1 MLKVK
6 NKLLMKWIP
15 INVPNQKE
23 IDSLVK
29 TLSVDLLI
37 SKILVQR
44 GLNTFDKAKKFFRP
58 KLEDLYDP
66 FLMKDMDIAVDR
78 IQNAISKKEKIL
90 IYGDYDVDGVTS
102 VALVYSYLV
111 KNYSNVTKY
120 IPDRY
125 KEGYGISRQGIDY
138 AKSENVHLIISLDCG
153 ITAIDK
159 INYANELEIDFIIC
173 DHHIPLEKLPN
184 AIAVL
189 DPKRKD
195 CKYPFKDLCGCGIG
209 FKLIQALAVI
219 DNKPFDDLIVYLDL
233 VAIAIAADI
242 VPIIDENRV
251 LAFYGIKQ
259 INKNPRT
266 GLREMIN
273 SVKSKIKINDLIFR
287 IAPRINSSGRM
298 DKAISSVELLI
309 QKNDKN
315 LDDLS
320 EKIELLNTERRIKQ
334 EIIINEALEEI
345 KNQKQK
351 QTFSTIVYKEDW
363 HKGVIG
369 IVASKLM
376 DYYYKPTV
384 VLTKSED
391 LIVGSVRS
399 VKGLDIYN
407 VLKKCKNVLIQ
418 FGGHKYAAGVTLNK
432 NKLNEFKKMF
442 EENVKSSISEDQRI
456 RSIYYE
462 SEIKFAEITHKL
474 YRILEQLAPFGPKNS
489 KPLFVTH
496 KCQDTGAS
504 RLVGKEKDHLRIEVI
519 DNYGG
524 RISGIAFSK
533 ADYISDIKKQ
543 KKFSILY
550 SIDKNEYNGKINIE
564 INVRDFRFD

>member
-1 MLKVK
+1 
-6 NKLLMKWIP
+6 MKWIP
-15 INVPNQKE
+15 INIPNQKE
-23 IDSLVK
+23 IDSLAK
-29 TLSVDLLI
+29 KLSVDLLI

-44 GLNTFDKAKKFFRP
+44 GINSFNKAKTFFRP

-78 IQNAISKKEKIL
+78 IQNAISKKERIL
-90 IYGDYDVDGVTS
+90 VYGDYDVDGVTS

-111 KNYSNVTKY
+111 KSYSNIIKY

-125 KEGYGISRQGIDY
+125 KEGYGISRKGIDY
-138 AKSENVHLIISLDCG
+138 AKKEKVHLIISLDCG

-173 DHHIPLEKLPN
+173 DHHIPLENLPN

-195 CKYPFKDLCGCGIG
+195 CRYPFKELCGCGIG

-251 LAFYGIKQ
+251 LAFYGIEQ
-259 INKNPRT
+259 INKNPRA

-273 SVKSKIKINDLIFR
+273 SVKSKIKINDLVFR

-298 DKAISSVELLI
+298 DKAMRSVELLI
-309 QKNDKN
+309 EKNDKN
-315 LDDLS
+315 LEALS
-320 EKIELLNTERRIKQ
+320 EKIELLNTGRRMKQ
-334 EIIINEALEEI
+334 EIIINEAMEEI
-345 KNQKQK
+345 KNQKEIK
-351 QTFSTIVYKEDW
+351 TFSTTVYKEDW

-369 IVASKLM
+369 IVASKLIE
-376 DYYYKPTV
+376 YYYKPTI
-384 VLTKSED
+384 VLTKSEG

-399 VKGLDIYN
+399 VKGFDIYS
-407 VLKKCKNVLIQ
+407 VLKKCKKALIQ
-418 FGGHKYAAGVTLNK
+418 FGGHKYAAGVTLYSK
-432 NKLNEFKKMF
+432 KLDEFKKLF

-456 RSIYYE
+456 KSVYYE
-462 SEIKFAEITHKL
+462 SEIKFTDITNKL
-474 YRILEQLAPFGPKNS
+474 YRILNQLAPFGPKNS
-489 KPLFVTH
+489 QPLFVTH
-496 KCQDTGAS
+496 KCLDTGGS
-504 RLVGKEKDHLRIEVI
+504 RLVGKEKNHLRLEVV
-519 DNYGG
+519 DNDGVE
-524 RISGIAFSK
+524 ISGIAFSK
-533 ADYISDIKKQ
+533 AKHILEIKKQ

-550 SIDKNEYNGKINIE
+550 SIDKNEYNGKSNIE

>member
-1 MLKVK
+1 
-6 NKLLMKWIP
+6 MKWIP

-111 KNYSNVTKY
+111 KNYSNVIKY

-138 AKSENVHLIISLDCG
+138 AKSEKVHLIISLDCG

-351 QTFSTIVYKEDW
+351 KTFSTIVYKEDW

-504 RLVGKEKDHLRIEVI
+504 RLVGKEKDHLRIEVH

-550 SIDKNEYNGKINIE
+550 SIDKNEYNGKSNIE

>member
-1 MLKVK
+1 
-6 NKLLMKWIP
+6 MKWIP

-44 GLNTFDKAKKFFRP
+44 GLNTFDKAKRFFRP

-78 IQNAISKKEKIL
+78 IQNAISKKERIL

-111 KNYSNVTKY
+111 KSYSNIIKY

-125 KEGYGISRQGIDY
+125 KEGYGISRKGIDY
-138 AKSENVHLIISLDCG
+138 AKKEKVHLIISLDCG

-173 DHHIPLEKLPN
+173 DHHIPLENLPN
-184 AIAVL
+184 AIAIL

-195 CKYPFKDLCGCGIG
+195 CRYPFKELCGCGIG

-219 DNKPFDDLIVYLDL
+219 DNKPFNDLIVYLDL

-251 LAFYGIKQ
+251 LAFYGIEQ
-259 INKNPRT
+259 INKNPRA

-273 SVKSKIKINDLIFR
+273 SVKSKIKINDLVFR

-298 DKAISSVELLI
+298 DKAMRSVELLI
-309 QKNDKN
+309 EKNDKN
-315 LDDLS
+315 LETLS
-320 EKIELLNTERRIKQ
+320 QKIELLNTGRRMKQ

-345 KNQKQK
+345 KNQKETK
-351 QTFSTIVYKEDW
+351 TFSTSVYKEDW

-369 IVASKLM
+369 IVASKLIE
-376 DYYYKPTV
+376 YYYKPTI
-384 VLTKSED
+384 VLTKSEG

-399 VKGLDIYN
+399 VKGFDIYS
-407 VLKKCKNVLIQ
+407 VLKKCKKALIQ
-418 FGGHKYAAGVTLNK
+418 FGGHKYAAGVTLYSK
-432 NKLNEFKKMF
+432 KLDEFKKMF
-442 EENVKSSISEDQRI
+442 EENVKSSISEDQRVK
-456 RSIYYE
+456 SVYYE
-462 SEIKFAEITHKL
+462 SEIKFTDITNKL
-474 YRILEQLAPFGPKNS
+474 CRILNQLAPFGPKNS

-496 KCQDTGAS
+496 KCLDTGGS
-504 RLVGKEKDHLRIEVI
+504 RLVGKEKNHLRLEVV
-519 DNYGG
+519 DNDGVE
-524 RISGIAFSK
+524 ISGIAFSMAK
-533 ADYISDIKKQ
+533 HILEIKKQ

-550 SIDKNEYNGKINIE
+550 SIDKNEYNGKSNIE

>member
-1 MLKVK
+1 MKVK
-6 NKLLMKWIP
+6 SSLLMKWIP
-15 INVPNQKE
+15 INIPNQKE
-23 IDSLVK
+23 IDSLAK
-29 TLSVDLLI
+29 KLSVDLLI

-44 GLNTFDKAKKFFRP
+44 GINSFDKAKSFFRP

-111 KNYSNVTKY
+111 KSYSNIIKY

-125 KEGYGISRQGIDY
+125 KEGYGISRKGIDY
-138 AKSENVHLIISLDCG
+138 AKKEKVHLIISLDCG

-173 DHHIPLEKLPN
+173 DHHIPLENLPN

-195 CKYPFKDLCGCGIG
+195 CRYPFKELCGCGIG

-251 LAFYGIKQ
+251 LAFYGIEQ
-259 INKNPRT
+259 INKNPRA

-273 SVKSKIKINDLIFR
+273 SVKSKIKINDLVFR

-298 DKAISSVELLI
+298 DKAMRSVELLI
-309 QKNDKN
+309 EKNDKN
-315 LDDLS
+315 LEALS
-320 EKIELLNTERRIKQ
+320 EKIELLNTGRRMKQ
-334 EIIINEALEEI
+334 EIIINEAMEEI
-345 KNQKQK
+345 KNQKEIK
-351 QTFSTIVYKEDW
+351 TFSTTVYKEDW

-369 IVASKLM
+369 IVASKLIE
-376 DYYYKPTV
+376 YYYKPTI
-384 VLTKSED
+384 VLTKSKG

-399 VKGLDIYN
+399 VKGFDIYS
-407 VLKKCKNVLIQ
+407 VLKKCKKALIQ
-418 FGGHKYAAGVTLNK
+418 FGGHKYAAGVTLYSK
-432 NKLNEFKKMF
+432 KLDEFKKLF

-456 RSIYYE
+456 KSVYYE
-462 SEIKFAEITHKL
+462 SEIKFTDITNKL
-474 YRILEQLAPFGPKNS
+474 YRILNQLAPFGPKNS
-489 KPLFVTH
+489 QPLFVTH
-496 KCQDTGAS
+496 KCLDTGGS
-504 RLVGKEKDHLRIEVI
+504 RLVGKEKNHLRLEVV
-519 DNYGG
+519 DNDGVE
-524 RISGIAFSK
+524 ISGIAFSK
-533 ADYISDIKKQ
+533 AKHILEIKKQ

-550 SIDKNEYNGKINIE
+550 SIDKNEYNGKSNIE

>member
-1 MLKVK
+1 MKVK
-6 NKLLMKWIP
+6 NSLLMKWIP
-15 INVPNQKE
+15 INVTNQKE
-23 IDSLVK
+23 IDSLAK
-29 TLSVDLLI
+29 KLSVDLLI

-44 GLNTFDKAKKFFRP
+44 GINTFDKAKIFFRP

-78 IQNAISKKEKIL
+78 IQNAILKKERIL

-111 KNYSNVTKY
+111 KNYSNIIKY

-138 AKSENVHLIISLDCG
+138 AKSEKVHLIISLDCG

-173 DHHIPLEKLPN
+173 DHHIPLENLPN

-195 CKYPFKDLCGCGIG
+195 CKYPFKELCGCGIG
-209 FKLIQALAVI
+209 FKLIQALAVR

-251 LAFYGIKQ
+251 LAFYGIEQ
-259 INKNPRT
+259 INKNPRA
-266 GLREMIN
+266 GLREMTN
-273 SVKSKIKINDLIFR
+273 SVKSKIKINDLVFR

-315 LDDLS
+315 LEELS
-320 EKIELLNTERRIKQ
+320 EKIELLNSERRIKQ
-334 EIIINEALEEI
+334 DIIINEALEKI
-345 KNQKQK
+345 NNQKEK
-351 QTFSTIVYKEDW
+351 KTFSTTVYKEDW

-369 IVASKLM
+369 IVASKLIE
-376 DYYYKPTV
+376 YYYKPTI
-384 VLTKSED
+384 VLTKSEG

-399 VKGLDIYN
+399 VKGFDIYS
-407 VLKKCKNVLIQ
+407 VLKKCKKALIQ
-418 FGGHKYAAGVTLNK
+418 YGGHKYAAGVTLYSK
-432 NKLNEFKKMF
+432 KLDEFKKLF

-456 RSIYYE
+456 KSVYYE
-462 SEIKFAEITHKL
+462 SEIKFADITNKL
-474 YRILEQLAPFGPKNS
+474 YRILNQLAPFGPKNS
-489 KPLFVTH
+489 QPLFVTH
-496 KCQDTGAS
+496 KCLDTGGS
-504 RLVGKEKDHLRIEVI
+504 RLVGKEKNHLRLEVV
-519 DNYGG
+519 DNYGVE
-524 RISGIAFSK
+524 ISGIAFSK
-533 ADYISDIKKQ
+533 AKHLLEIKKQ

-550 SIDKNEYNGKINIE
+550 SIDKNEYNGNSNIE

>member
-1 MLKVK
+1 
-6 NKLLMKWIP
+6 MKWIP
-15 INVPNQKE
+15 INIPNQKE
-23 IDSLVK
+23 IDSLAK
-29 TLSVDLLI
+29 KLSVDLLI

-44 GLNTFDKAKKFFRP
+44 GINSFDKAKKFFRP

-78 IQNAISKKEKIL
+78 IQNAISKKERIL
-90 IYGDYDVDGVTS
+90 VYGDYDVDGVTS

-111 KNYSNVTKY
+111 KSYSNIIKY

-125 KEGYGISRQGIDY
+125 KEGYGISRKGIDY
-138 AKSENVHLIISLDCG
+138 AKKEKVHLIISLDCG

-173 DHHIPLEKLPN
+173 DHHIPLENLPN

-195 CKYPFKDLCGCGIG
+195 CRYPFKELCGCGIG

-251 LAFYGIKQ
+251 LAFYGIEQ
-259 INKNPRT
+259 INKNPRA

-273 SVKSKIKINDLIFR
+273 SVKSKIKINDLVFR

-298 DKAISSVELLI
+298 DKAMRSVELLI
-309 QKNDKN
+309 EKNDKN
-315 LDDLS
+315 LEALS
-320 EKIELLNTERRIKQ
+320 EKIELLNTGRRMKQ

-345 KNQKQK
+345 KNQKEIK
-351 QTFSTIVYKEDW
+351 TFSTTVYKEDW

-369 IVASKLM
+369 IVASKLIE
-376 DYYYKPTV
+376 YYYKPTI
-384 VLTKSED
+384 VLTKSEG

-399 VKGLDIYN
+399 VKGFDIYS
-407 VLKKCKNVLIQ
+407 VLKKCKKALIQ
-418 FGGHKYAAGVTLNK
+418 FGGHKYAAGVTLYSK
-432 NKLNEFKKMF
+432 KLDEFKKLF

-456 RSIYYE
+456 KSVYYE
-462 SEIKFAEITHKL
+462 SEIKFTDITNKL
-474 YRILEQLAPFGPKNS
+474 YRILNQLAPFGPKNS
-489 KPLFVTH
+489 QPLFVTH
-496 KCQDTGAS
+496 KCLDTGGS
-504 RLVGKEKDHLRIEVI
+504 RLVGKEKNHLRLEVV
-519 DNYGG
+519 DNDGVE
-524 RISGIAFSK
+524 ISGIAFSK
-533 ADYISDIKKQ
+533 AKHILEIKKQ

-550 SIDKNEYNGKINIE
+550 SIDKNEYNGKSNIE

>member
-1 MLKVK
+1 
-6 NKLLMKWIP
+6 MKWIP

-111 KNYSNVTKY
+111 KNYSNVIKY

-138 AKSENVHLIISLDCG
+138 AKSEKVHLIISLDCG

-351 QTFSTIVYKEDW
+351 KTFSTIVYKEDW

-391 LIVGSVRS
+391 LIAGSVRS

-504 RLVGKEKDHLRIEVI
+504 RLVGKEKDHLRIEVL

-550 SIDKNEYNGKINIE
+550 SIDKNEYNGKSNIE

>member
-1 MLKVK
+1 
-6 NKLLMKWIP
+6 MKWIP

-23 IDSLVK
+23 IDSVVK
-29 TLSVDLLI
+29 NLSVDLLI

-111 KNYSNVTKY
+111 KNYSNVIKY

-138 AKSENVHLIISLDCG
+138 AKSEKVHLIISLDCG

-320 EKIELLNTERRIKQ
+320 EKIELLNSERRIKQ

-351 QTFSTIVYKEDW
+351 KTFSTIVYKEDW

-504 RLVGKEKDHLRIEVI
+504 RLVGKEKDHLKIEVF

-533 ADYISDIKKQ
+533 ADYISDIKK
-543 KKFSILY
+543 KNFFSILY
-550 SIDKNEYNGKINIE
+550 SIDKNEYNGKSNIE

>member
-1 MLKVK
+1 MKEK
-6 NKLLMKWIP
+6 NSLLMKWIP
-15 INVPNQKE
+15 IKVPNQKE

-44 GLNTFDKAKKFFRP
+44 GINTFDKAKKFFRP

-138 AKSENVHLIISLDCG
+138 AKSEKVHLIISLDCG

-418 FGGHKYAAGVTLNK
+418 FGGHKYAAGLTLNK

-550 SIDKNEYNGKINIE
+550 SIDKNEYNGKSNIE

>member
-1 MLKVK
+1 MKVK
-6 NKLLMKWIP
+6 NRLLMKWIP

-111 KNYSNVTKY
+111 KNYSNVIKY

-138 AKSENVHLIISLDCG
+138 AKSEKVHLIISLDCG

-309 QKNDKN
+309 QKNEKN

-351 QTFSTIVYKEDW
+351 KTFSTIVYKEDW
-363 HKGVIG
+363 HKGIIG

-442 EENVKSSISEDQRI
+442 EENVKSSISEDQMI

-504 RLVGKEKDHLRIEVI
+504 RLVGKEKDHLRIEVL

-543 KKFSILY
+543 TQ
-550 SIDKNEYNGKINIE
+550 
-564 INVRDFRFD
+564 

>member
-1 MLKVK
+1 MKVK
-6 NKLLMKWIP
+6 NRLLMKWIP

-111 KNYSNVTKY
+111 KNYSNVIKY

-138 AKSENVHLIISLDCG
+138 AKSEKVHLIISLDCG

-351 QTFSTIVYKEDW
+351 KTFSTIVYKEDW

-442 EENVKSSISEDQRI
+442 EENVKSSISEDQMI

-504 RLVGKEKDHLRIEVI
+504 RLVGKEKDHLRIEVH

-550 SIDKNEYNGKINIE
+550 SIDKNEYNGKSNIE

>member
-1 MLKVK
+1 
-6 NKLLMKWIP
+6 MKWIP
-15 INVPNQKE
+15 INIPNQKE
-23 IDSLVK
+23 IDSLAK
-29 TLSVDLLI
+29 KLSVDLLI

-44 GLNTFDKAKKFFRP
+44 GINSFDKAKKFFRP

-78 IQNAISKKEKIL
+78 IQNAISKKERIL
-90 IYGDYDVDGVTS
+90 VYGDYDVDGVTS

-111 KNYSNVTKY
+111 KSYSNIIKY

-125 KEGYGISRQGIDY
+125 KEGYGISRKGIDY
-138 AKSENVHLIISLDCG
+138 AKKEKVHLIISLDCG

-173 DHHIPLEKLPN
+173 DHHIPLENLPN
-184 AIAVL
+184 AIAIL

-195 CKYPFKDLCGCGIG
+195 CRYPFKELCGCGIG

-219 DNKPFDDLIVYLDL
+219 DNKPFNDLIVYLDL

-251 LAFYGIKQ
+251 LAFYGIEQ
-259 INKNPRT
+259 INKNPRA

-273 SVKSKIKINDLIFR
+273 SVKSKIKINDLVFR

-298 DKAISSVELLI
+298 DKAMRSVELLI
-309 QKNDKN
+309 EKNDKN
-315 LDDLS
+315 LEALS
-320 EKIELLNTERRIKQ
+320 EKIELLNTGRRMKQ

-345 KNQKQK
+345 KNQKEIK
-351 QTFSTIVYKEDW
+351 TFSTTVYKEDW

-369 IVASKLM
+369 IVASKLIE
-376 DYYYKPTV
+376 YYYKPTI
-384 VLTKSED
+384 VLTKSKG

-399 VKGLDIYN
+399 VKGFDIYS
-407 VLKKCKNVLIQ
+407 VLKKCKKALIQ
-418 FGGHKYAAGVTLNK
+418 FGGHKYAAGVTLYSK
-432 NKLNEFKKMF
+432 KLDEFKKLF

-456 RSIYYE
+456 KSVYYE
-462 SEIKFAEITHKL
+462 SEIKFTDITNKL
-474 YRILEQLAPFGPKNS
+474 YRILNQLAPFGPKNS
-489 KPLFVTH
+489 QPLFVTH
-496 KCQDTGAS
+496 KCLDTGGS
-504 RLVGKEKDHLRIEVI
+504 RLVGKEKNHLRLEVV
-519 DNYGG
+519 DNDGVE
-524 RISGIAFSK
+524 ISGIAFSK
-533 ADYISDIKKQ
+533 AKHILEIKKQ

-550 SIDKNEYNGKINIE
+550 SIDKNEYNGKSNIE

>member
-1 MLKVK
+1 MKVK
-6 NKLLMKWIP
+6 NRLLMKWIP

-111 KNYSNVTKY
+111 KNYSNVIKY

-138 AKSENVHLIISLDCG
+138 AKSEKVHLIISLDCG

-320 EKIELLNTERRIKQ
+320 KKIELLNTERRIKQ

-351 QTFSTIVYKEDW
+351 KTFSTIVYKEDW

-504 RLVGKEKDHLRIEVI
+504 RLVGKEKDHLRIEVL

-550 SIDKNEYNGKINIE
+550 SIDKNEYNGKSNIE

>member
-1 MLKVK
+1 
-6 NKLLMKWIP
+6 MKWIP
-15 INVPNQKE
+15 INIPNQKE
-23 IDSLVK
+23 IDSLAK
-29 TLSVDLLI
+29 KLSVDLLI

-44 GLNTFDKAKKFFRP
+44 GINSFDKAKTFFRP

-78 IQNAISKKEKIL
+78 IQNAISKKERIL
-90 IYGDYDVDGVTS
+90 VYGDYDVDGVTS

-111 KNYSNVTKY
+111 KSYSNIIKY

-125 KEGYGISRQGIDY
+125 KEGYGISRKGIDY
-138 AKSENVHLIISLDCG
+138 AKKEKVHLIISLDCG

-173 DHHIPLEKLPN
+173 DHHIPLENLPN

-195 CKYPFKDLCGCGIG
+195 CRYPFKELCGCGIG

-251 LAFYGIKQ
+251 LAFYGIEQ
-259 INKNPRT
+259 INKNPRA

-273 SVKSKIKINDLIFR
+273 SVKSKIKINDLVFR

-298 DKAISSVELLI
+298 DKAMRSVELLI
-309 QKNDKN
+309 EKNDKN
-315 LDDLS
+315 LEALS
-320 EKIELLNTERRIKQ
+320 EKIELLNTGRRMKQ

-345 KNQKQK
+345 KNQKEIK
-351 QTFSTIVYKEDW
+351 TFSTTVYKEDW

-369 IVASKLM
+369 IVASKLIE
-376 DYYYKPTV
+376 YYYKPTI
-384 VLTKSED
+384 VLTKSEG

-399 VKGLDIYN
+399 VKGFDIYS
-407 VLKKCKNVLIQ
+407 VLKKCKKALIQ
-418 FGGHKYAAGVTLNK
+418 FGGHKYAAGVTLYSK
-432 NKLNEFKKMF
+432 KLDEFKKLF

-456 RSIYYE
+456 KSVYYE
-462 SEIKFAEITHKL
+462 SEIKFTDITNKL
-474 YRILEQLAPFGPKNS
+474 YRILNQLAPFGPKNS
-489 KPLFVTH
+489 QPLFVTH
-496 KCQDTGAS
+496 KCLDTGGS
-504 RLVGKEKDHLRIEVI
+504 RLVGKEKNHLRLEVV
-519 DNYGG
+519 DNDGVE
-524 RISGIAFSK
+524 ISGIAFSK
-533 ADYISDIKKQ
+533 AKHILEIKKQ

-550 SIDKNEYNGKINIE
+550 SIDKNEYNGKSNIE

>member
-1 MLKVK
+1 MKEK
-6 NKLLMKWIP
+6 NSLLMKWIP

-78 IQNAISKKEKIL
+78 IQNAISKKERIL

-111 KNYSNVTKY
+111 KNYSNVIKY

-138 AKSENVHLIISLDCG
+138 AKSEKVHLIISLDCG

-273 SVKSKIKINDLIFR
+273 SGKSKIKINDLIFR

-351 QTFSTIVYKEDW
+351 KTFSTIVYKEDW

-504 RLVGKEKDHLRIEVI
+504 RLVGKEKDHLRIEVL

-543 KKFSILY
+543 KNFSILY
-550 SIDKNEYNGKINIE
+550 SIDKNEYNGKSNIE

>member
-1 MLKVK
+1 
-6 NKLLMKWIP
+6 MKWIP
-15 INVPNQKE
+15 INIPNQKE
-23 IDSLVK
+23 IDSLAK
-29 TLSVDLLI
+29 KLSVDLLI

-44 GLNTFDKAKKFFRP
+44 GINSFDKAKKFFRP

-78 IQNAISKKEKIL
+78 IQNAISKKERIL

-111 KNYSNVTKY
+111 KSYSNIIKY

-125 KEGYGISRQGIDY
+125 KEGYGISRKGIDY
-138 AKSENVHLIISLDCG
+138 AKKEKVHLIISLDCG

-173 DHHIPLEKLPN
+173 DHHIPLENLPN

-195 CKYPFKDLCGCGIG
+195 CRYPFKELCGCGIG

-219 DNKPFDDLIVYLDL
+219 DNKPFNDLIVYLDL

-251 LAFYGIKQ
+251 LAFYGIEQ
-259 INKNPRT
+259 INKNPRA

-273 SVKSKIKINDLIFR
+273 SVKSKIKINDLVFR

-298 DKAISSVELLI
+298 DKAMRSVELLI
-309 QKNDKN
+309 EKNDKN
-315 LDDLS
+315 LEALS
-320 EKIELLNTERRIKQ
+320 EKIELLNTGRRMKQ

-345 KNQKQK
+345 KNQKEIK
-351 QTFSTIVYKEDW
+351 TFSTTVYKEDW

-369 IVASKLM
+369 IVASKLIE
-376 DYYYKPTV
+376 YYYKPTI
-384 VLTKSED
+384 VLTKSEG

-399 VKGLDIYN
+399 VKGFDIYS
-407 VLKKCKNVLIQ
+407 VLKKCKKALIQ
-418 FGGHKYAAGVTLNK
+418 FGGHKYAAGVTLYSK
-432 NKLNEFKKMF
+432 KLDEFKKLF

-456 RSIYYE
+456 KSVYYE
-462 SEIKFAEITHKL
+462 SEIKFTDITNKL
-474 YRILEQLAPFGPKNS
+474 YRILNQLAPFGPKNS
-489 KPLFVTH
+489 QPLFVTH
-496 KCQDTGAS
+496 KCLDTGGS
-504 RLVGKEKDHLRIEVI
+504 RLVGKEKNHLRLEVV
-519 DNYGG
+519 DNDGVE
-524 RISGIAFSK
+524 ISGIAFSK
-533 ADYISDIKKQ
+533 AKHILEIKKQ

-550 SIDKNEYNGKINIE
+550 SIDKNEYNGKSNIE

>member
-111 KNYSNVTKY
+111 KNYSNVIKY

-138 AKSENVHLIISLDCG
+138 AKSEKVHLIISLDCG

-351 QTFSTIVYKEDW
+351 KTFSTIVYKEDW

-407 VLKKCKNVLIQ
+407 VLKKCKNGLIQ

-550 SIDKNEYNGKINIE
+550 SIDKNEYNGKSNIE

>member
-1 MLKVK
+1 
-6 NKLLMKWIP
+6 MKWIP
-15 INVPNQKE
+15 INIPNQKE
-23 IDSLVK
+23 IDSLAK
-29 TLSVDLLI
+29 KLSVDLLI

-44 GLNTFDKAKKFFRP
+44 GINSFNKAKTFFRP

-78 IQNAISKKEKIL
+78 IQNAISKKERIL
-90 IYGDYDVDGVTS
+90 VYGDYDVDGVTS

-111 KNYSNVTKY
+111 KSYSNIIKY

-125 KEGYGISRQGIDY
+125 KEGYGISRKGIDY
-138 AKSENVHLIISLDCG
+138 AKKEKVHLIISLDCG

-173 DHHIPLEKLPN
+173 DHHIPLENLPN

-195 CKYPFKDLCGCGIG
+195 CRYPFKELCGCGIG

-251 LAFYGIKQ
+251 LAFYGIEQ
-259 INKNPRT
+259 INKNPRA

-273 SVKSKIKINDLIFR
+273 SVKSKIKINDLVFR

-298 DKAISSVELLI
+298 DKAMRSVELLI
-309 QKNDKN
+309 EKNDKN
-315 LDDLS
+315 LEALS
-320 EKIELLNTERRIKQ
+320 EKIELLNTGRRMKQ

-345 KNQKQK
+345 KNQKEIK
-351 QTFSTIVYKEDW
+351 TFSTTVYKEDW

-369 IVASKLM
+369 IVASKLIE
-376 DYYYKPTV
+376 YYYKPTI
-384 VLTKSED
+384 VLTKSEG

-399 VKGLDIYN
+399 VKGFDIYS
-407 VLKKCKNVLIQ
+407 VLKKCKKALIQ
-418 FGGHKYAAGVTLNK
+418 FGGHKYAAGVTLYSK
-432 NKLNEFKKMF
+432 KLDEFKKLF

-456 RSIYYE
+456 KSVYYE
-462 SEIKFAEITHKL
+462 SEIKFTDITNKL
-474 YRILEQLAPFGPKNS
+474 YRILNQLAPFGPKNS
-489 KPLFVTH
+489 QPLFVTH
-496 KCQDTGAS
+496 KCLDTGGS
-504 RLVGKEKDHLRIEVI
+504 RLVGKEKNHLRLEVV
-519 DNYGG
+519 DNDGVE
-524 RISGIAFSK
+524 ISGIAFSK
-533 ADYISDIKKQ
+533 AKHILEIKKQ

-550 SIDKNEYNGKINIE
+550 SIDKNEYNGKSNIE

>member
-1 MLKVK
+1 MKVK
-6 NKLLMKWIP
+6 NSLLMKWIP

-23 IDSLVK
+23 IDSLAK
-29 TLSVDLLI
+29 KLSVDLLI

-44 GLNTFDKAKKFFRP
+44 GINTFDKAKIFFRP

-78 IQNAISKKEKIL
+78 IQNAILKKERIL

-111 KNYSNVTKY
+111 KNYSNIIKY

-138 AKSENVHLIISLDCG
+138 AKKEKVHLIISLDCG

-173 DHHIPLEKLPN
+173 DHHIPLENLPN
-184 AIAVL
+184 AVAVL

-195 CKYPFKDLCGCGIG
+195 CKYPFKELCGCGIG
-209 FKLIQALAVI
+209 FKLIHALNIVN
-219 DNKPFDDLIVYLDL
+219 NKPFDEIKIYLDL

-251 LAFYGIKQ
+251 LAFYGIEQ
-259 INKNPRT
+259 INKNPRA
-266 GLREMIN
+266 GLREMTN
-273 SVKSKIKINDLIFR
+273 SVKSKIKINDLVFR

-315 LDDLS
+315 LEELS
-320 EKIELLNTERRIKQ
+320 KKIELLNTERRIKQ
-334 EIIINEALEEI
+334 EIIVNEALVEI
-345 KNQKQK
+345 KNQKEK
-351 QTFSTIVYKEDW
+351 KTFSTTVYKEDW

-369 IVASKLM
+369 IVASKLIE
-376 DYYYKPTV
+376 YYYKPTI
-384 VLTKSED
+384 VLTKSEG

-399 VKGLDIYN
+399 VKGFDIYR
-407 VLKKCKNVLIQ
+407 VLKKCKKALIQ
-418 FGGHKYAAGVTLNK
+418 FGGHKYAAGVTLYSK
-432 NKLNEFKKMF
+432 KLDEFKKLF

-456 RSIYYE
+456 KSVYYE
-462 SEIKFAEITHKL
+462 SEIKFADITNKL
-474 YRILEQLAPFGPKNS
+474 YRILNQLAPFGPKNS
-489 KPLFVTH
+489 QPLFVTH
-496 KCQDTGAS
+496 KCLDTGGS
-504 RLVGKEKDHLRIEVI
+504 RLVGKEKNHLRLEVV
-519 DNYGG
+519 DNYGVE
-524 RISGIAFSK
+524 ISGIAFSK
-533 ADYISDIKKQ
+533 AKHLLEIKKQ

-550 SIDKNEYNGKINIE
+550 SIDKNEYNGKSNIE

>member
-1 MLKVK
+1 
-6 NKLLMKWIP
+6 MKWIP

-23 IDSLVK
+23 IDSVVK
-29 TLSVDLLI
+29 NLSVDLLI

-111 KNYSNVTKY
+111 KNYSNVIKY

-251 LAFYGIKQ
+251 LAYYGIKQ

-309 QKNDKN
+309 QKNEKN

-320 EKIELLNTERRIKQ
+320 EKIELLNSERRIKQ

-384 VLTKSED
+384 VLTKSEN

-504 RLVGKEKDHLRIEVI
+504 RLVGKEKDHLKIEVF

-533 ADYISDIKKQ
+533 ADYISDIKK
-543 KKFSILY
+543 KNFFSILY
-550 SIDKNEYNGKINIE
+550 SIDKNEYNGKSNIE

>member
-1 MLKVK
+1 MKVK
-6 NKLLMKWIP
+6 NSLLMKWIP

-23 IDSLVK
+23 IDSLAK
-29 TLSVDLLI
+29 KLSVDLLI

-44 GLNTFDKAKKFFRP
+44 GINTFDKAKKFFRP

-78 IQNAISKKEKIL
+78 IQKAISKKERIL

-111 KNYSNVTKY
+111 KNYSNIIKY

-138 AKSENVHLIISLDCG
+138 AKKEKVHLIISLDCG

-195 CKYPFKDLCGCGIG
+195 CKYPFKELCGCGIG
-209 FKLIQALAVI
+209 FELIQALAVK

-251 LAFYGIKQ
+251 LAFYGIEQ

-266 GLREMIN
+266 GLREMTN
-273 SVKSKIKINDLIFR
+273 SVKSKIKINDLVFR

-309 QKNDKN
+309 QKNDKS

-345 KNQKQK
+345 KNQKENK
-351 QTFSTIVYKEDW
+351 TFSTTVYKEDW

-369 IVASKLM
+369 IVASKLIE
-376 DYYYKPTV
+376 YYYKPTI
-384 VLTKSED
+384 VLTKSEG

-399 VKGLDIYN
+399 V
-407 VLKKCKNVLIQ
+407 
-418 FGGHKYAAGVTLNK
+418 
-432 NKLNEFKKMF
+432 
-442 EENVKSSISEDQRI
+442 
-456 RSIYYE
+456 
-462 SEIKFAEITHKL
+462 
-474 YRILEQLAPFGPKNS
+474 
-489 KPLFVTH
+489 
-496 KCQDTGAS
+496 
-504 RLVGKEKDHLRIEVI
+504 
-519 DNYGG
+519 
-524 RISGIAFSK
+524 
-533 ADYISDIKKQ
+533 
-543 KKFSILY
+543 
-550 SIDKNEYNGKINIE
+550 
-564 INVRDFRFD
+564 

>member
-1 MLKVK
+1 
-6 NKLLMKWIP
+6 MKWIP

-23 IDSLVK
+23 IDSLAK
-29 TLSVDLLI
+29 KLSVDLLI

-44 GLNTFDKAKKFFRP
+44 GINTFDKAKTFFRP

-78 IQNAISKKEKIL
+78 IQNAILKKERIL

-111 KNYSNVTKY
+111 KNYSNIIKY

-138 AKSENVHLIISLDCG
+138 AKKEKVHLIISLDCG

-173 DHHIPLEKLPN
+173 DHHIPLENLPN

-195 CKYPFKDLCGCGIG
+195 CKYPFKELCGCGIG
-209 FKLIQALAVI
+209 FKLIQALNIVN
-219 DNKPFDDLIVYLDL
+219 NKPFDEIKIYLDL

-251 LAFYGIKQ
+251 LAFYGLEQ
-259 INKNPRT
+259 INKNPRA
-266 GLREMIN
+266 GLREMTN
-273 SVKSKIKINDLIFR
+273 SVKSKIKINDLVFR

-320 EKIELLNTERRIKQ
+320 KKIELLNTERRIKQ
-334 EIIINEALEEI
+334 EIIVNEALVEI
-345 KNQKQK
+345 KNQKEK
-351 QTFSTIVYKEDW
+351 KTFSTTVYKEDW

-369 IVASKLM
+369 IVASKLIE
-376 DYYYKPTV
+376 YYYKPTI
-384 VLTKSED
+384 VLTKSEG

-399 VKGLDIYN
+399 VKGFDIYS
-407 VLKKCKNVLIQ
+407 VLKKCKKALIQ
-418 FGGHKYAAGVTLNK
+418 YGGHKYAAGVTLYSK
-432 NKLNEFKKMF
+432 KLDEFKKLF

-456 RSIYYE
+456 KSVYYE
-462 SEIKFAEITHKL
+462 SEIKFADITNKL
-474 YRILEQLAPFGPKNS
+474 YRILNQLAPFGPKNS
-489 KPLFVTH
+489 QPLFVTH
-496 KCQDTGAS
+496 KCLDTGGS
-504 RLVGKEKDHLRIEVI
+504 RLVGKEKNHLRLEVV
-519 DNYGG
+519 DNYGVE
-524 RISGIAFSK
+524 ISGIAFSK
-533 ADYISDIKKQ
+533 AKHLLEIKKQ

-550 SIDKNEYNGKINIE
+550 SIDKNEYNGKSNIE

>member
-1 MLKVK
+1 MKEK
-6 NKLLMKWIP
+6 NSLLMKWIP

-29 TLSVDLLI
+29 NLSVDLLI

-44 GLNTFDKAKKFFRP
+44 GLNNFDKAKKFFRP
-58 KLEDLYDP
+58 KLDDLYDP

-111 KNYSNVTKY
+111 KNYSNVIKY

-138 AKSENVHLIISLDCG
+138 AKSEKVHLIISLDCG

-251 LAFYGIKQ
+251 LAFYGIEQ
-259 INKNPRT
+259 INKNPRA

-351 QTFSTIVYKEDW
+351 KTFSTIVYKEDW

-369 IVASKLM
+369 IVASKLI

-489 KPLFVTH
+489 IPLFVTH

-504 RLVGKEKDHLRIEVI
+504 RLVGKDKDHLRIEVI
-519 DNYGG
+519 DSDGG
-524 RISGIAFSK
+524 IISGIAFSK
-533 ADYISDIKKQ
+533 GNYISEIKKQ
-543 KKFSILY
+543 KKFSVLY
-550 SIDKNEYNGKINIE
+550 SIHRNEFNGKNNIE
-564 INVRDFRFD
+564 LNVKDFRFD

>member
-1 MLKVK
+1 
-6 NKLLMKWIP
+6 MKWIP
-15 INVPNQKE
+15 INIPNQKE
-23 IDSLVK
+23 IDSLAK
-29 TLSVDLLI
+29 KLSVDLLI

-44 GLNTFDKAKKFFRP
+44 GINSFDKAKKFFRP

-78 IQNAISKKEKIL
+78 IQNAISKKERIL
-90 IYGDYDVDGVTS
+90 VYGDYDVDGVTS

-111 KNYSNVTKY
+111 KSYSNIIKY

-125 KEGYGISRQGIDY
+125 KEGYGISRKGIDY
-138 AKSENVHLIISLDCG
+138 AKKEKVHLIISLDCG

-173 DHHIPLEKLPN
+173 DHHIPLENLPN
-184 AIAVL
+184 AIAIL

-195 CKYPFKDLCGCGIG
+195 CRYPFKELCGCGIG

-251 LAFYGIKQ
+251 LAFYGIEQ
-259 INKNPRT
+259 INKNPRA

-273 SVKSKIKINDLIFR
+273 SVKSKIKINDLVFR

-298 DKAISSVELLI
+298 DKAMRSVELLI
-309 QKNDKN
+309 EKNDKN
-315 LDDLS
+315 LEALS
-320 EKIELLNTERRIKQ
+320 EKIELLNTGRRMKQ

-345 KNQKQK
+345 KNQKEIK
-351 QTFSTIVYKEDW
+351 TFSTTVYKEDW

-369 IVASKLM
+369 IVASKLIE
-376 DYYYKPTV
+376 YYYKPTI
-384 VLTKSED
+384 VLTKSEG

-399 VKGLDIYN
+399 VKGFDIYS
-407 VLKKCKNVLIQ
+407 VLKKCKKALIQ
-418 FGGHKYAAGVTLNK
+418 FGGHKYAAGVTLYSK
-432 NKLNEFKKMF
+432 KLDEFKKLF

-456 RSIYYE
+456 KSVYYE
-462 SEIKFAEITHKL
+462 SEIKFTDITNKL
-474 YRILEQLAPFGPKNS
+474 YRILNQLAPFGPKNS
-489 KPLFVTH
+489 QPLFVTH
-496 KCQDTGAS
+496 KCLDTGGS
-504 RLVGKEKDHLRIEVI
+504 RLVGKEKNHLRLEVV
-519 DNYGG
+519 DNDGVE
-524 RISGIAFSK
+524 ISGIAFSK
-533 ADYISDIKKQ
+533 AKHILEIKKQ

-550 SIDKNEYNGKINIE
+550 SIDKNEYNGKSNIE

>member
-1 MLKVK
+1 
-6 NKLLMKWIP
+6 MKWIP
-15 INVPNQKE
+15 INIPNQKE
-23 IDSLVK
+23 IDSLAK
-29 TLSVDLLI
+29 KLSVDLLI

-44 GLNTFDKAKKFFRP
+44 GINSFDKAKSFFRP

-78 IQNAISKKEKIL
+78 IQNAISKKERIL

-111 KNYSNVTKY
+111 KSYSNIIKY

-125 KEGYGISRQGIDY
+125 KEGYGISRKGIDY
-138 AKSENVHLIISLDCG
+138 AKKEKVHLIISLDCG

-173 DHHIPLEKLPN
+173 DHHIPLENLPN
-184 AIAVL
+184 AIAIL

-195 CKYPFKDLCGCGIG
+195 CRYPFKELCGCGIG

-219 DNKPFDDLIVYLDL
+219 DNKPFNDLIVYLDL

-251 LAFYGIKQ
+251 LAFYGIEQ
-259 INKNPRT
+259 INKNPRA

-273 SVKSKIKINDLIFR
+273 SVKSKIKINDLVFR

-298 DKAISSVELLI
+298 DKAMRSVELLI
-309 QKNDKN
+309 EKNDKN
-315 LDDLS
+315 LEALS
-320 EKIELLNTERRIKQ
+320 EKIELLNTGRRMKQ

-345 KNQKQK
+345 KNQKEIK
-351 QTFSTIVYKEDW
+351 TFSTTVYKEDW

-369 IVASKLM
+369 IVASKLIE
-376 DYYYKPTV
+376 YYYKPTI
-384 VLTKSED
+384 VLTKSEG

-399 VKGLDIYN
+399 VKGFDIYS
-407 VLKKCKNVLIQ
+407 VLKKCKKALIQ
-418 FGGHKYAAGVTLNK
+418 FGGHKYAAGVTLYSK
-432 NKLNEFKKMF
+432 KLDEFKKLF

-456 RSIYYE
+456 KSVYYE
-462 SEIKFAEITHKL
+462 SEIKFTDITKKL
-474 YRILEQLAPFGPKNS
+474 YRILNQLAPFGPKNS
-489 KPLFVTH
+489 QPLFVTH
-496 KCQDTGAS
+496 KCLDTGGS
-504 RLVGKEKDHLRIEVI
+504 RLVGKEKNHLRLEVV
-519 DNYGG
+519 DNDGVE
-524 RISGIAFSK
+524 ISGIAFSK
-533 ADYISDIKKQ
+533 AKHILEIKKQ

-550 SIDKNEYNGKINIE
+550 SIDKNEYNGKSNIE